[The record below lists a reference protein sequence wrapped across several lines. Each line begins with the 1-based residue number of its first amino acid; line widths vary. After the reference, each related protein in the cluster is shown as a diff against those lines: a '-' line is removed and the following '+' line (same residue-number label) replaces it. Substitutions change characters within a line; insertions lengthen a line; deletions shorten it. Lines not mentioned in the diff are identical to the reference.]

1 MIALAIGRAILARK
15 IIIIYLLEYFLLIIL
30 I

>member
-1 MIALAIGRAILARK
+1 MIALAIGRVILAKK